1 MHCVYAILFQAG
13 KDALMTDRLVILH
26 DDGNPFYGVYKPHS
40 ENLFPSPSLQHNL
53 IISASKVS
61 GPGTYKSLYCS
72 PTLEAPMI
80 KEIIS
85 QGLTTLSDK
94 EVLPLDK
101 VHLKLDNCRQQIII
115 LSQRPMHPCPKTLN
129 ELLEWGRCSIS
140 HIITL
145 AHEGKIFV
153 NGYSNFDA
161 PKPTEP
167 TEPTFSIEVDR
178 EVKMSSIVS
187 SDDLY
192 FCPIKSCGVILG
204 WSQGHLHV
212 FKRHKFLQHWIQ
224 ITSFGAGKRNVR
236 ALLIF
241 LEATNA
247 LHSTVTGTMNRNNI
261 NLEMNPLTLFKM
273 SSEESERK
281 TLKSHSLISYKAK
294 GRLPEIPIAKYEDT
308 TLGTNKYERNI
319 AMSSDPFNLI

>member
-1 MHCVYAILFQAG
+1 MHCVYAVLFQAG

-53 IISASKVS
+53 VISASKVS
-61 GPGTYKSLYCS
+61 GPGTYTSLYCS

-80 KEIIS
+80 KDILS

-101 VHLKLDNCRQQIII
+101 AHLRLDNCRQQIIT
-115 LSQRPMHPCPKTLN
+115 LSQRPMYPRPETLD

-140 HIITL
+140 HVITL

-161 PKPTEP
+161 PKPAELA
-167 TEPTFSIEVDR
+167 FSIEVDR
-178 EVKMSSIVS
+178 EVKMRSIVS
-187 SDDLY
+187 SEDLY
-192 FCPIKSCGVILG
+192 FCPIKSYHFILG

-212 FKRHKFLQHWIQ
+212 FKRDEFLQRWIQ
-224 ITSFGAGKRNVR
+224 LTRFGAGKRNVGTL
-236 ALLIF
+236 AIF
-241 LEATNA
+241 LKATNA
-247 LHSTVTGTMNRNNI
+247 LHSTVTDTTDRHDI
-261 NLEMNPLTLFKM
+261 NLEMNPLTLFRM
-273 SSEESERK
+273 SSEDTEGKIFTSQD
-281 TLKSHSLISYKAK
+281 LISYKFK
-294 GRLPEIPIAKYEDT
+294 GRFPEIPVGKFEDI
-308 TLGTNKYERNI
+308 TLGLNKDERNLE
-319 AMSSDPFNLI
+319 MSLDPFNLIN